1 MPALFY
7 GSDGI
12 TSCGG
17 SSCDTGKRSGGPLSS
32 LLFFPHDDERS
43 PEELIVPESSREE
56 RLDVFLARSL
66 GFSRNFVQGL
76 IRAGNVQVDGVDKRK
91 TSTGIHAG
99 EKVTVRIPPP
109 RSSDIVPENVP
120 FDVIF
125 EDQYIIV
132 VNKPAGIVVH
142 PAPGNWTGTLVHGL
156 LYRYPDIGNIGNV
169 LRPGIVHRLDEA
181 TSGLLVVARTQT
193 ALTELQTQFKERSVG
208 KRYLTVVRGAFSSR
222 EGTIDLPIG
231 RDPANRIRMAVT
243 RDGKKAKTEFHV
255 LWTRKNVSFLCVSI
269 HSGRTHQIRVHMKEI
284 EHPVLGDALYGGL
297 RKENPGRLLLH
308 SWTLSFIHPVSGKAL
323 SFRSPIPSD
332 FISALRGLLSNTAD

>member
-1 MPALFY
+1 M
-7 GSDGI
+7 
-12 TSCGG
+12 
-17 SSCDTGKRSGGPLSS
+17 SS

-156 LYRYPDIGNIGNV
+156 LYR
-169 LRPGIVHRLDEA
+169 
-181 TSGLLVVARTQT
+181 
-193 ALTELQTQFKERSVG
+193 
-208 KRYLTVVRGAFSSR
+208 
-222 EGTIDLPIG
+222 
-231 RDPANRIRMAVT
+231 
-243 RDGKKAKTEFHV
+243 
-255 LWTRKNVSFLCVSI
+255 
-269 HSGRTHQIRVHMKEI
+269 
-284 EHPVLGDALYGGL
+284 
-297 RKENPGRLLLH
+297 
-308 SWTLSFIHPVSGKAL
+308 
-323 SFRSPIPSD
+323 
-332 FISALRGLLSNTAD
+332 